1 MIHAFSRL
9 QILDK
14 FEYILSCDEIYSN
27 KNQPDIYRQLA
38 KAMNINK
45 EDIVVFEDDINAY
58 TTAKKDGFQA
68 ILVDRYLMSFQ
79 QFIESREDN
88 ENSFNN
94 SGK

>member
-1 MIHAFSRL
+1 
-9 QILDK
+9 
-14 FEYILSCDEIYSN
+14 
-27 KNQPDIYRQLA
+27 
-38 KAMNINK
+38 MNINK